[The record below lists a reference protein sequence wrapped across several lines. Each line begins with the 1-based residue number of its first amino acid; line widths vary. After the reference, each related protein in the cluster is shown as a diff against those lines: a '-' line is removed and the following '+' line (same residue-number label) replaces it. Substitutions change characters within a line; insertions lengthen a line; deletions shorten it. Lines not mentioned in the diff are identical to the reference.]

1 MIETK
6 YVRVKKV
13 GDVVQLLFMTDTD
26 DCSLLVIAADSN
38 LTVEKLHA
46 MSREDKEIECTDEQ
60 LRFCVFII
68 NQISQAKNK
77 PSDIVYNL
85 LAESGILDDYIIGC
99 YDTLHTLGRE
109 YLIEDI
115 TGFLHDRGFAI

>member
-1 MIETK
+1 MKLLKIAKMIK
-6 YVRVKKV
+6 RN
-13 GDVVQLLFMTDTD
+13 D
-26 DCSLLVIAADSN
+26 D
-38 LTVEKLHA
+38 
-46 MSREDKEIECTDEQ
+46 Q

-68 NQISQAKNK
+68 NQISKVKNK
-77 PSDIVYNL
+77 PSDVVYSF

-115 TGFLHDRGFAI
+115 TGL

>member
-1 MIETK
+1 MKLLKIAKMIK
-6 YVRVKKV
+6 CN
-13 GDVVQLLFMTDTD
+13 D
-26 DCSLLVIAADSN
+26 D
-38 LTVEKLHA
+38 
-46 MSREDKEIECTDEQ
+46 Q
-60 LRFCVFII
+60 LRFCIFII

-77 PSDIVYNL
+77 PSDVVYSL

-115 TGFLHDRGFAI
+115 TGLLNDRGFEL

>member
-1 MIETK
+1 MKLLKIAKMIK
-6 YVRVKKV
+6 RN
-13 GDVVQLLFMTDTD
+13 D
-26 DCSLLVIAADSN
+26 D
-38 LTVEKLHA
+38 
-46 MSREDKEIECTDEQ
+46 Q

-68 NQISQAKNK
+68 NQISKVKNK
-77 PSDIVYNL
+77 PSDVVYSF

-115 TGFLHDRGFAI
+115 TGLLNDRGFEL